1 MRNLTGSNLD
11 AQYTH
16 HRSRYCSYARQYW
29 RNIIQYL
36 RDIEKV
42 ILSIK
47 KDR

>member
-11 AQYTH
+11 VRYS
-16 HRSRYCSYARQYW
+16 HRRCGYCSYAGQYW
-29 RNIIQYL
+29 RDNIQYL

-42 ILSIK
+42 IFHIK